1 MPQSDRPRVVIVGG
15 GFGGLY
21 AAKALQHC
29 SVDVTLV
36 DRRNFHLFQ
45 PLLYQVAAGWLSAG
59 DIAQPLRAVFA
70 TDAHISVIM
79 GEVVDL
85 DVARRT
91 LRLREGALPYD
102 IAIIAAGTGPGY
114 FGHDDWAHT
123 APGLKSVEDALEMR
137 RRILS
142 AFELAECEPNPEARR
157 ARLTFVIVG
166 GGPTGVELAGTL
178 AELARGTLKG
188 HFRRIDP
195 AAAQIILVEH
205 AERLLPPFPADLSAK
220 AEAALRR
227 LGVTIHT
234 GTDVSDM
241 QAGVVTLRRGD
252 AVERLAAGTVL
263 WAAGVQA
270 SPLGRVLAERTGA
283 ELDRMGR
290 VKVAPD
296 LTIPGHPDLF
306 VIGDLAHVAGPNGT
320 PLPGLAAVA
329 RQQGHYVGRLIHSR
343 LRGQRAKP
351 FRYHDRGNLAVI
363 GRHAAVADLHSLH
376 FDGWVAWLLWL
387 VIHIYYLIGFE
398 NKFLV
403 MFQWGWNYVTRK
415 RGAQLITGQAPWPRV
430 ETVSGVAE
438 DADRLPQA
446 IDGGP
451 SADGGG
457 REGSARQQA
466 TTTVK

>member
-1 MPQSDRPRVVIVGG
+1 MSDHHQVVIIGG
-15 GFGGLY
+15 GFGGLS
-21 AAKALQHC
+21 AAQQLKNAPVQ
-29 SVDVTLV
+29 VTLI

-45 PLLYQVAAGWLSAG
+45 PLLYQVATGWLSPAN
-59 DIAQPLRAVFA
+59 IAATLRATLRRQHNTRVLLA
-70 TDAHISVIM
+70 
-79 GEVVDL
+79 EVL
-85 DVARRT
+85 GIDVATRCVV
-91 LRLREGALPYD
+91 LEDGGVPYD
-102 IAIIAAGTGPGY
+102 SLIVAAGSRHHY
-114 FGHDDWAHT
+114 FGNDHWEAL
-123 APGLKSVEDALEMR
+123 APGLKTVEDATEIR
-137 RRILS
+137 SRIFS
-142 AFELAECEPNPEARR
+142 AFEAAERECDSERLNAL
-157 ARLTFVIVG
+157 LTFVIVG